1 MITIGGFD
9 VDAALTEEHVFDA
22 DVTDYP
28 VEKGGNVS
36 DNIRSRP
43 IKVTIEG
50 VVSDTP
56 LTEMAFIRAAAG
68 GSGPPSQDALAV
80 LEKIRD
86 DREPVTIVTSLRLYE
101 NMALESLNIPRSKD
115 TGDALRFR
123 ATFKQIR
130 FVTNART
137 TVRVATPKSRKKT
150 NRGSKPSGVVAD
162 PASIKSPVG
171 TQKSGLKQIK
181 EYAASLFD

>member
-9 VDAALTEEHVFDA
+9 VDAAITEEHAFDA
-22 DVTDYP
+22 DVTDYA
-28 VEKGGNVS
+28 VEKGSNIS

-43 IKVTIEG
+43 AKVTIEG

-56 LTEMAFIRAAAG
+56 LTEMARTRAASG
-68 GSGPPSQDALAV
+68 GSGPPSQDALAH

-101 NMALESLNIPRSKD
+101 NMALESLSIPRSKD

-123 ATFKQIR
+123 AVFKQIR

-137 TVRVATPKSRKKT
+137 TVRVATPKSRKKV
-150 NRGSKPSGVVAD
+150 NRGSKPSGTVAD
-162 PASIKSPVG
+162 PTSIKSPVG
-171 TQKSGLKQIK
+171 TRKSGLTQIK
-181 EYAASLFD
+181 EYASGLF